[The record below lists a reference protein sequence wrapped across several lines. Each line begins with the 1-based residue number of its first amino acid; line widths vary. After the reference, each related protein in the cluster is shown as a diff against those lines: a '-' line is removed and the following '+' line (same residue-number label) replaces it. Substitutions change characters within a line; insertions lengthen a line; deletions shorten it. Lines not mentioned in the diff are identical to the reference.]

1 MTYSVGGRQGAP
13 IRDSQIQDQLERMT
27 TAAQVRPQHRIIDQ
41 PHTAARI
48 GARLRKETPGPEA
61 DLLGEFLHNLE
72 IDIPRGCQA
81 TIFREPH
88 LECGIPDL
96 VVAVWHVSTAEK
108 WVADRSAVTVADLR
122 MLQYLLWSDGDDE
135 TDLRARFKGAK
146 SGLDRLATARLVRR
160 RGTMWIPM
168 ALSTTFALRR
178 LIAIEAKIADW
189 VGVVEQAWRNTWFA
203 CESHVL
209 VPTDRARQH
218 RAKPPRGVRVFTPE
232 RAVLEIRTRSRNVAP
247 RSYASWLFNEWVWR
261 DEIGAEQL
269 GGIERDD

>member
-1 MTYSVGGRQGAP
+1 MASKTRAKPRLRLIDCPEAAAP
-13 IRDSQIQDQLERMT
+13 IG
-27 TAAQVRPQHRIIDQ
+27 V
-41 PHTAARI
+41 
-48 GARLRKETPGPEA
+48 RLRRASPGPEA
-61 DLLGEFLHNLE
+61 ALLTDFLDKLQLE
-72 IDIPRGCQA
+72 VPHGCQA

-88 LECGIPDL
+88 LECGVPDL

-108 WVADRSAVTVADLR
+108 WVADRSSVTVADLR

-168 ALSTTFALRR
+168 SLSTTFALRR